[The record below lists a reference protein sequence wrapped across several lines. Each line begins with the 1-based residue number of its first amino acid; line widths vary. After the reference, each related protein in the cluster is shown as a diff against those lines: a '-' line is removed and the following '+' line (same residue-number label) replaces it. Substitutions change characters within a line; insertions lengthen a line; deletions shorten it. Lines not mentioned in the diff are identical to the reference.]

1 MREVSGDVCVAETEE
16 LRVSVWQIKR
26 TRERLREGLS
36 EKGEKGTRLN
46 R

>member
-1 MREVSGDVCVAETEE
+1 MREVCVAETEE
-16 LRVSVWQIKR
+16 LRVSVLQIKR
-26 TRERLREGLS
+26 TRERKREGLS